1 MNSRTV
7 LVCQVLCAVKLNR
20 SKSVRHAGNASLRTR
35 IPPHQRVPANDKN
48 IQEHLQ
54 AIAHHA
60 HLGGRRMRPTYR
72 NLRGTQP
79 VMARQ
84 IEDLGVKA
92 ESFNALL
99 LKNHDAGLAAERF
112 ESALRID
119 KRKSEKGAHNEI
131 EKHAGRTTEDGLRR
145 GHQLTVQ
152 A

>member
-1 MNSRTV
+1 MNSRTS
-7 LVCQVLCAVKLNR
+7 LVCQVLCAIK
-20 SKSVRHAGNASLRTR
+20 SSHSESVRHAGNAGLRTR
-35 IPPHQRVPANDKN
+35 IPPDQRVPANDKN

-72 NLRGTQP
+72 NLGGTQP
-79 VMARQ
+79 VMTRQ

-99 LKNHDAGLAAERF
+99 LKNHHAGLTAERF

-119 KRKSEKGAHNEI
+119 KR
-131 EKHAGRTTEDGLRR
+131 
-145 GHQLTVQ
+145 
-152 A
+152 